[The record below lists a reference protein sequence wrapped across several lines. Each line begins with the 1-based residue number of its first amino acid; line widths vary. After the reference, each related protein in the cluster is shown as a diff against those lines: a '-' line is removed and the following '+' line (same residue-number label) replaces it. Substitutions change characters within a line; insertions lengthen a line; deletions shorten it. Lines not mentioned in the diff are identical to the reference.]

1 MNTPVMLERTPA
13 YFNSQWRESRGPFP
27 DRAKGPFVTISRQSG
42 SGGASLARILARR
55 LNGQSGEEVSWN
67 VFEGNLTT
75 RMLRSHQLPAY
86 FARFLPED
94 KVSEIN
100 ASIGEIVGLHPSL
113 YELVQKTNET
123 MRELAQNGNVIL
135 VGRGAN
141 FATSDLKTGI
151 HVRLVA
157 PEQHRARYL
166 AQLYNMSE
174 KEAFSFNVK
183 RDAAR
188 DRYVKSTFGANV
200 KDSAEYDLVINTAR
214 LSLPQ
219 AAELIIAQVH
229 ARAKA
234 MA

>member
-13 YFNSQWRESRGPFP
+13 YFNSQWRESRSPFP
-27 DRAKGPFVTISRQSG
+27 NRATGPFVTISRESG

-55 LNGQSGEEVSWN
+55 LNGESGDEVYWN

-75 RMLRSHQLPAY
+75 RMLRSNELPTY

-94 KVSEIN
+94 KISEIN

-113 YELVQKTNET
+113 WELVQKTNET
-123 MRELAQNGNVIL
+123 MRELAQSGNVIL

-141 FATSDLKTGI
+141 FATADLKTGI

-157 PEQHRARYL
+157 PQEHRAKYL

-174 KEAFSFNVK
+174 KDAFAFNVK

-188 DRYVKSTFGANV
+188 SRYVKSTFGTDV
-200 KDSAEYDLVINTAR
+200 EDSSAYDVLINTAR

-219 AAELIIAQVH
+219 AAELIISQVQ